1 MKDIVLEYTSSSGM
15 SFLRILISEKL
26 ENGNYEELTAAF

>member
-15 SFLRILISEKL
+15 SFLRILMSEKL
-26 ENGNYEELTAAF
+26 ENGNYEKLIAVF